1 MDNIQFKK
9 YTTGTIYIT
18 KENEV
23 DIGIKYFNSLK
34 NFGKGTLGKVMLVEH
49 KSNKQLFIIK

>member
-1 MDNIQFKK
+1 MDNLQFKK
-9 YTTGTIYIT
+9 QNRGTIYIT
-18 KENEV
+18 QENEV

-49 KSNKQLFIIK
+49 KANK